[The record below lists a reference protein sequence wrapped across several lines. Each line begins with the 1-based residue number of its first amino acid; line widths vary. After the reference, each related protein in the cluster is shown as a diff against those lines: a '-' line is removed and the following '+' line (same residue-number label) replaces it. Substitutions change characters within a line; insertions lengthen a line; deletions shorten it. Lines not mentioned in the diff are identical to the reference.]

1 MSKELNGLAEV
12 VDLNHLFTILVNKKY
27 LSAVTRVAELMR
39 NNFKLT
45 TVFKMNDNFDLGK
58 TYNR

>member
-1 MSKELNGLAEV
+1 MSKELNSLAEV
-12 VDLNHLFTILVNKKY
+12 VDLNHLFTLLANKKY
-27 LSAVTRVAELMR
+27 LSAVTRVAESMR

-45 TVFKMNDNFDLGK
+45 TVFQMNDNFDLGK

>member
-12 VDLNHLFTILVNKKY
+12 VDLNYLFTILANKKGV
-27 LSAVTRVAELMR
+27 SALTRVAESMR

-45 TVFKMNDNFDLGK
+45 TVFQMNDNFDLGK

>member
-12 VDLNHLFTILVNKKY
+12 VDLNHLLTILANKKD
-27 LSAVTRVAELMR
+27 LSAVTRVAESMR

-45 TVFKMNDNFDLGK
+45 TVFQMNDNFDLGK